1 MLTTRFTALLGL
13 EHPIA
18 LAPMGGSAG
27 GALAAAVS
35 NGGGLGL
42 LGVGSG
48 KDPAWVD
55 RELDLVATGTDRPW
69 GAGFQC
75 WAAPVR
81 VVEQVL
87 ERGPSAIMLAFGD
100 PAPYLD
106 AVRGSDARLIVMVTD
121 LAEAHRA
128 VEVGADVI
136 VAQGTDAGGHGG
148 SRGTIGFVPVVADL
162 AGDVPV
168 LAAGGIGDGR
178 GVAAAFA
185 LGAEGALLG
194 TRFLA
199 TPEALTSP
207 AYEKA
212 VLEGGSEDTDRSSV
226 FDIAHESGWPARWT
240 GRALR
245 TPFSD
250 RWRHDEET
258 LRTDPELRREFRA
271 AEERGEPDATV
282 VWAGESLDLVTDLV
296 PAADLVGAIARET
309 EEVLAQVSTKWGHR
323 PT

>member
-1 MLTTRFTALLGL
+1 MLTTRFTARLGV

-18 LAPMGGSAG
+18 LAPMGGAAG

-42 LGVGSG
+42 LGVGSA
-48 KDPAWVD
+48 KDPAWVE
-55 RELDLVATGTDRPW
+55 RELDLVARGTDRPW

-75 WAAPVR
+75 WAAPVG
-81 VVEQVL
+81 VVELVL
-87 ERGPSAIMLAFGD
+87 ERGPAAVMLAFGD

-106 AVRGSDARLIVMVTD
+106 AVRGSDACLIVMVTD
-121 LAEAHRA
+121 LDEAYRA
-128 VEVGADVI
+128 VEVGADVV

-148 SRGTIGFVPVVADL
+148 SRGTIGFVPVVVDL
-162 AGDVPV
+162 AGEIPV

-178 GVAAAFA
+178 GVAAALA

-199 TPEALTSP
+199 TPEALTGP
-207 AYEKA
+207 VVEKA

-226 FDIAHESGWPARWT
+226 LDIAHESGWPARWT

-245 TPFSD
+245 TPFSE
-250 RWRHDEET
+250 RWRHHEDA
-258 LRTDPELRREFRA
+258 LRADSGARRAFRT
-271 AEERGEPDATV
+271 AEERGDPDATV

-309 EEVLAQVSTKWGHR
+309 EDAVRRSAGTLD
-323 PT
+323 

>member
-1 MLTTRFTALLGL
+1 VLTTRFTTLFGI

-42 LGVGSG
+42 LGAGSA
-48 KDPAWVD
+48 KDPAWVE
-55 RELDLVATGTDRPW
+55 REVDLLVGSTDRPW
-69 GAGFQC
+69 GTGFQC

-87 ERGPSAIMLAFGD
+87 ERGPAAIMLAFGD
-100 PAPYLD
+100 PTPYLP
-106 AVRGSDARLIVMVTD
+106 AIRRSGARLIVMVTD
-121 LAEAHRA
+121 LAEAHDA
-128 VEVGADVI
+128 LGAGADVI

-162 AGDVPV
+162 AGGTPV
-168 LAAGGIGDGR
+168 LAAGGIADGR
-178 GVAAAFA
+178 GVAAGLA
-185 LGAEGALLG
+185 LGADGALLG

-250 RWRHDEET
+250 RWRGHEDA
-258 LRTDPELRREFRA
+258 LRADPEVRAGFRA
-271 AEERGEPDATV
+271 AEQRGEPAASV

-309 EEVLAQVSTKWGHR
+309 AEVLAQVSTKWAYH

>member
-1 MLTTRFTALLGL
+1 MLTTRFTARLGV
-13 EHPIA
+13 EHPVA
-18 LAPMGGSAG
+18 LAPMGGAAG

-42 LGVGSG
+42 LGVGSA
-48 KDPAWVD
+48 KDPAWVE
-55 RELDLVATGTDRPW
+55 RELDLVAQGTDRPW

-81 VVEQVL
+81 VLEQVL
-87 ERGPSAIMLAFGD
+87 ERGPAAIMLAFGD
-100 PAPYLD
+100 PRPYLD
-106 AVRGSDARLIVMVTD
+106 AVRRSDAALIVMVTD
-121 LAEAHRA
+121 LAEAHTA

-168 LAAGGIGDGR
+168 LAAGGIADGR
-178 GVAAAFA
+178 GVAAALA
-185 LGAEGALLG
+185 LGADGALLG

-199 TPEALTSP
+199 TPEALGGP
-207 AYEKA
+207 VQEKA

-226 FDIAHESGWPARWT
+226 VDIAHESGWPARWT

-250 RWRHDEET
+250 RWRLHEDA
-258 LRTDPELRREFRA
+258 LRSDPAARAEFRA
-271 AEERGEPDATV
+271 AEERGDPDATV

-296 PAADLVGAIARET
+296 PAADLVGVIAGET
-309 EEVLAQVSTKWGHR
+309 EAAVRRSAGAVR
-323 PT
+323 

>member
-1 MLTTRFTALLGL
+1 MLTTRFTARLGV

-42 LGVGSG
+42 LGVGSA
-48 KDPAWVD
+48 KDRTWVE

-75 WAAPVR
+75 WAAPVA
-81 VVEQVL
+81 VVEQVV
-87 ERGPSAIMLAFGD
+87 ERGPAAVMLAFGD
-100 PAPYLD
+100 PAPYLS
-106 AVRGSDARLIVMVTD
+106 AVRASGAALIVMVTD

-148 SRGTIGFVPVVADL
+148 SRGTIGFVPVVVDL

-168 LAAGGIGDGR
+168 LAAGGIADGR
-178 GVAAAFA
+178 GVAAALA
-185 LGAEGALLG
+185 LGADGALLG

-199 TPEALTSP
+199 TPEALTDP
-207 AYEKA
+207 AAEKA

-226 FDIAHESGWPARWT
+226 YDIAHESGWPARWT

-250 RWRHDEET
+250 RWRHDEDA
-258 LRTDPELRREFRA
+258 LRAEPEVRRAFRA
-271 AEERGEPDATV
+271 AEERGDPDAAV

-296 PAADLVGAIARET
+296 PAADLVGTIAREAA
-309 EEVLAQVSTKWGHR
+309 EVVRRSAALL
-323 PT
+323 